1 MRALSTLLVAA
12 AAGAAFSTAAAA
24 KPLQTEQFKSNAAVS
39 IDSARAFILVR
50 SPGMDLKLLRIATAA
65 ERAVYEQ
72 DKAAAFAKAKGKYD
86 RDAVKYAEAQK
97 DYETAISNGA
107 VNYYKPEKPVEP
119 NESNFAYPAIE
130 SDNFVTIW
138 AGRVFDKE
146 GPRTVH
152 LIAVP
157 PGTYRIYGQI
167 LEAPNGS
174 SSGTCMC
181 MGSVQFDAAAGTITD
196 MGTMRYPISEARS
209 DKVEA
214 SWNGLTPGKGGLT
227 SMRVEP
233 ADSSTYVPAR
243 LASLPRVQASYRAA
257 GKVDNF
263 FGVMIDRLT
272 ALPGVLAYRRD
283 EVVDERTSS
292 VVASN

>member
-1 MRALSTLLVAA
+1 MRAIPFILSAIAL
-12 AAGAAFSTAAAA
+12 AGLSTAAAA
-24 KPLQTEQFKSNAAVS
+24 KPLETVQFKSNAAVG
-39 IDSARAFILVR
+39 IDPAKAYIMVR
-50 SPGMDLKLLRIATAA
+50 SPGMDLELLRVATAS
-65 ERAVYEQ
+65 ERADYDR
-72 DKAAAFAKAKGKYD
+72 DKAEAFVSAKAKFE
-86 RDAVKYAEAQK
+86 RDTAKYADALK
-97 DYETAISNGA
+97 DYEIAVSNGV
-107 VNYYKPEKPVEP
+107 VNYYKPEKPIEP
-119 NESNFAYPAIE
+119 TEANFAFRAIE

-138 AGRVFDKE
+138 AGRVFDKG

-167 LEAPNGS
+167 LQAPNGS

-181 MGSVQFDAAAGTITD
+181 MGSVQFDAPAGTITD
-196 MGTMRYPISEARS
+196 MGTIHYPLAEARA

-233 ADSSTYVPAR
+233 PDSSTYVPAQ
-243 LASLPRVQASYRAA
+243 LASLPRVAATYRAA

-272 ALPGVLAYRRD
+272 ALPGVLVYRRD
-283 EVVDERTSS
+283 EIIDARTGTA
-292 VVASN
+292 VASN

>member
-1 MRALSTLLVAA
+1 MRAISTLLLAA
-12 AAGAAFSTAAAA
+12 AAGAAFSGSAIA
-24 KPLQTEQFKSNAAVS
+24 KPLQTQQFKSNAAVS

-65 ERAVYEQ
+65 EHATYEQ
-72 DKAAAFAKAKGKYD
+72 DKAAAFAKAKAKYA
-86 RDAVKYAEAQK
+86 RDAVKFAEAMD
-97 DYETAISNGA
+97 DYNQAVSSGA

-119 NESNFAYPAIE
+119 TEANFAYPAIE
-130 SDNFVTIW
+130 SNNFVTIW
-138 AGRVFDKE
+138 AGRVFDKD
-146 GPRTVH
+146 GPATVH

-196 MGTMRYPISEARS
+196 MGTIHYPIAEARG
-209 DKVEA
+209 DKTKA
-214 SWNGLTPGKGGLT
+214 GWNGLTPGKGGLT

-283 EVVDERTSS
+283 EVVDERTGAA
-292 VVASN
+292 VASN

>member
-1 MRALSTLLVAA
+1 MRSISMVLFA
-12 AAGAAFSTAAAA
+12 AAGAAFSTSAMA
-24 KPLQTEQFKSNAAVS
+24 KPLQTDQFKSNVAVS
-39 IDSARAFILVR
+39 VDSARAFILVR
-50 SPGMDLKLLRIATAA
+50 SPGMDLKLLRVATGA
-65 ERAVYEQ
+65 ERAIYEQ
-72 DKAAAFAKAKGKYD
+72 DKAAALVKAKAKYD
-86 RDAVKYAEAQK
+86 RDILKYAEAQK
-97 DYETAISNGA
+97 DYETAVSNGA

-119 NESNFAYPAIE
+119 TEANFAYPAIE

-138 AGRVFDKE
+138 AGRVFDKD
-146 GPRTVH
+146 GPATVH

-196 MGTMRYPISEARS
+196 MGTMHYPIAEARG
-209 DKVEA
+209 DKTKAV
-214 SWNGLTPGKGGLT
+214 WNGLTPGKGGLT

-233 ADSSTYVPAR
+233 ADSSSYVPAR

-283 EVVDERTSS
+283 EVVDERTGAA
-292 VVASN
+292 VAPN

>member
-1 MRALSTLLVAA
+1 MRAISLLLVAA
-12 AAGAAFSTAAAA
+12 VAMTGLSTGAAA
-24 KPLQTEQFKSNAAVS
+24 KPLETEQFKSNAAFS
-39 IDSARAFILVR
+39 IDPSRAYILVR
-50 SPGMDLKLLRIATAA
+50 SPGMDLKLLRVATAA
-65 ERAVYEQ
+65 ERGDYER
-72 DKAAAFAKAKGKYD
+72 DKAEAFAKAKAKYE
-86 RDAVKYAEAQK
+86 RDAAKYAIALK
-97 DYETAISNGA
+97 DYETAVSNGVA
-107 VNYYKPEKPVEP
+107 NYYKPEQPIEP
-119 NESNFAYPAIE
+119 TEANFAFRAIE

-138 AGRVFDKE
+138 AGRVFDKG

-157 PGTYRIYGQI
+157 PGTYRVYGQI

-196 MGTMRYPISEARS
+196 MGTIHYPLLEARA
-209 DKVEA
+209 DKVAA

-233 ADSSTYVPAR
+233 SESSTYVPAQ
-243 LASLPRVQASYRAA
+243 LASMARVPASYRAA

-272 ALPGVLAYRRD
+272 SLPGVLTYRRD
-283 EVVDERTSS
+283 EIIDERTGSA
-292 VVASN
+292 VASN